1 MLQVKNTIK
10 TAGFMIFATLLA
22 KLAGMGR
29 DVLLASLYGT
39 GGQAAAFTT
48 ASRIPLLFFDITLGA
63 AISSSFIP
71 VYNEYL
77 ENGQKQQA
85 ARYANTFVTVIVL
98 ITGILCT
105 VGMLFPRPIVG
116 FISEGLA
123 DAEKNLAAQLVVI
136 LFPTMIFTALAYAL
150 TGILQSLGEFNVPAA
165 ISLVSN
171 GVMMLYLFFV
181 KDRLGIQGVAAAML
195 IAWSF
200 QVFVQI
206 PSLYK
211 KQFRFRPALDLKSEG
226 MKKTVALALP
236 ILISSWVQPI
246 NTTVNIRLASFL
258 NNGHAVAAIDYA
270 NKLYIICVGVLTY
283 AISNLIFPSISRL
296 AASGRKDEL
305 ASVIAKAV
313 KIVIAVLLPVMTLF
327 LLLRTPLV
335 RFVYERGEFTA
346 ESTVLTASALLFYSI
361 GMVGFG
367 VSEIL
372 NKAFYALKDGKTP
385 MFVATG
391 GIALN
396 VLLSIL
402 FVRGLKT
409 GLWGLPLAASIAAN
423 LIGLTLLILI
433 QKRLQLVH
441 RSDVKNIAKLLLAAA
456 VMGVCVYALLHALSF
471 GDSLAARFMT
481 LLIPAVFGCMIYIA
495 LLFILKTEEA
505 QDVMTILRKKGKKV
519 A

>member
-1 MLQVKNTIK
+1 MIQAKDTIK
-10 TAGFMIFATLLA
+10 TAGFMIMATLLA

-29 DVLLASLYGT
+29 DVLLAALYGT

-71 VYNEYL
+71 IYNEYL
-77 ENGQKQQA
+77 EKDEKGQA
-85 ARYANTFVTVIVL
+85 DRYANTFITVIVL
-98 ITGILCT
+98 ITGILCA
-105 VGMLFPRPIVG
+105 VGMLFPRQIVG
-116 FISEGLA
+116 FIGEGLGE
-123 DAEKNLAAQLVVI
+123 AEQTLASQLTVI

-150 TGILQSLGEFNVPAA
+150 TGILQSHGEFNIPAA

-171 GVMMLYLFFV
+171 GIMMFYLWFV
-181 KDRLGIQGVAAAML
+181 RDKLGIHGVAVAML
-195 IAWSF
+195 VAWSF
-200 QVFVQI
+200 QVIIQL
-206 PSLYK
+206 PSLRK
-211 KQFRFRPALDLKSEG
+211 KQFHYRPALALKSDG
-226 MKKTVALALP
+226 MKKTIALALP

-246 NTTVNIRLASFL
+246 NTTVNLRLASFL

-270 NKLYIICVGVLTY
+270 NKLYTICVGVLTY
-283 AISNLIFPSISRL
+283 AISNLIFPSVSRL
-296 AASGRKDEL
+296 AAAGQKDEL
-305 ASVIAKAV
+305 AAMVAKAV
-313 KIVIAVLLPVMTLF
+313 KVVIAVLLPVMLLF

-346 ESTVLTASALLFYSI
+346 ESTSLTAGALLFYSM

-385 MFVATG
+385 MLVATG

-396 VLLSIL
+396 VMLSIF
-402 FVRGLKT
+402 FVRGLNT

-423 LIGLTLLILI
+423 LIGLVLLIVMQRQL
-433 QKRLQLVH
+433 RLVH
-441 RSDVKNIAKLLLAAA
+441 RADVINVIKLLLAAA
-456 VMGVCVYALLHALSF
+456 VMGVAVYVLQQYLSF
-471 GDSLAARFMT
+471 GDSLVARFM
-481 LLIPAVFGCMIYIA
+481 LLAVPAAVGCVIYVA
-495 LLFILKTEEA
+495 LLFIFKTEEA
-505 QDVMTILRKKGKKV
+505 QDLIALLHKKGKKV